1 MNCRFQVYLYDHG
14 SLSRP
19 DRERV
24 FFSIVSAAM
33 NIHTATIKG
42 VHQTSHTRGAPRGVH
57 LAAAAPRQ
65 SDSEDLRSRVDKV
78 AAAAAA
84 HAAAV
89 DSQSRFP
96 REAIDA
102 ARAERLLSIA
112 VPRELGGE
120 GLGAAEIVDV
130 CYALGKACAST
141 AMIYAMH
148 QTKVACLTRHGH
160 GSAWH
165 QLLLRRLCAEQLL
178 LASSTTEGQAG
189 GDVRHSAAPVEGG
202 AARITLERQATVI
215 SYGEA
220 ADGIVTTARRAA
232 DAASSDQVLVAF
244 LKEDYTLERRNGWDA
259 LGMRGTCSAGFK
271 LVASGL
277 REQILPEPYE
287 TIHSHTMM
295 PFAHLAWSGA
305 WAGIAAAAADRARA
319 FVRKAAHRSGGTLPP
334 GAAHLTRALATHR
347 TLRGLIA
354 AALARFEAASADPAV
369 LESVDFQT
377 GMNMHKVNA
386 SELAV
391 ATVMS
396 AMQACGLAGYR
407 NDGDFTMGRHLRDV
421 LSAPIMISNDRI
433 LANVAAASLLGGTPA
448 SLRD

>member
-1 MNCRFQVYLYDHG
+1 
-14 SLSRP
+14 
-19 DRERV
+19 
-24 FFSIVSAAM
+24 M
-33 NIHTATIKG
+33 NIRTATITG
-42 VHQTSHTRGAPRGVH
+42 VPKELRVRDAARGVQPAGSV
-57 LAAAAPRQ
+57 AAATDAA
-65 SDSEDLRSRVDKV
+65 DLRARVDKV
-78 AAAAAA
+78 AAVAAA
-84 HAAAV
+84 HAATV
-89 DSQSRFP
+89 DVESRFP
-96 REAIDA
+96 SEALAA
-102 ARAERLLSIA
+102 ARAERLLGLA

-120 GLGAAEIVDV
+120 GCGVAEVVDV
-130 CYALGKACAST
+130 CYALGRACAST

-148 QTKVACLTRHGH
+148 QTKVACLVRHGR

-189 GDVRHSAAPVEGG
+189 GDVRNSSAAVDGET
-202 AARITLERQATVI
+202 RITLERQATVI

-220 ADGIVTTARRAA
+220 ADGIVTTARRSA

-244 LKEDYTLERRNGWDA
+244 LKENYTLERVNGWDA
-259 LGMRGTCSAGFK
+259 FGMRGTCSAGFK

-277 REQILPEPYE
+277 REQILPVNYE
-287 TIHSHTMM
+287 KIHSHTMM

-305 WAGIAAAAADRARA
+305 WAGIAAAAVDRARA

-334 GAAHLTRALATHR
+334 GAAHLTRAGASLR
-347 TLRGLIA
+347 TLRSLIA
-354 AALARFEAASADPAV
+354 AALQRFEAASADAAA

-377 GMNMHKVNA
+377 GMNLLKVNA

-407 NDGDFTMGRHLRDV
+407 NDSEFSIGRHLRDI
-421 LSAPIMISNDRI
+421 LSSPIMISNDRI

>member
-1 MNCRFQVYLYDHG
+1 
-14 SLSRP
+14 
-19 DRERV
+19 
-24 FFSIVSAAM
+24 M
-33 NIHTATIKG
+33 NIRSATIKDVPNDLRVRDVLRGLSRDAG
-42 VHQTSHTRGAPRGVH
+42 VAE
-57 LAAAAPRQ
+57 AAHAG
-65 SDSEDLRSRVDKV
+65 DLRSRVDKV
-78 AAAAAA
+78 SAVAAA

-89 DSQSRFP
+89 DIDSRFP
-96 REAIDA
+96 SEALAA
-102 ARAERLLSIA
+102 ARAERLLGLA
-112 VPRELGGE
+112 VPRELGGD
-120 GLGAAEIVDV
+120 GCSVAEVVDV
-130 CYALGKACAST
+130 CYALGRACAST

-148 QTKVACLTRHGH
+148 QTKVACLVRHGR
-160 GSAWH
+160 GSPWH

-189 GDVRHSAAPVEGG
+189 GDVRNSSAAIDGES
-202 AARITLERQATVI
+202 RITLVRQATVI

-220 ADGIVTTARRAA
+220 ADGIVTTARRSA

-244 LKEDYTLERRNGWDA
+244 LKENYTLDRLNGWDA
-259 LGMRGTCSAGFK
+259 FGMRGTCSAGFK

-277 REQILPEPYE
+277 REQILPVSYE
-287 TIHSHTMM
+287 KIHSHTMM

-305 WAGIAAAAADRARA
+305 WAGIAAAAVDRARA
-319 FVRKAAHRSGGTLPP
+319 FVRMAAHRSGGTLPP
-334 GAAHLTRALATHR
+334 GAAHFTRAGASLR
-347 TLRGLIA
+347 TLRSLIA
-354 AALARFEAASADPAV
+354 AALQRFETASADAAV

-377 GMNMHKVNA
+377 GMNMLKVNA

-407 NDGDFTMGRHLRDV
+407 NDGEFSIGRHLRDI
-421 LSAPIMISNDRI
+421 LSSPIMISNDRI